1 MKSIISKQLNL
12 KKVTISIYKIYGASA
27 APNDD
32 QTDVPTYSSA
42 YDDPTEFPFNP
53 LYLSQEAEICAQIIQ
68 QLFKKLK
75 TSNVTIA
82 GFFIACIQFI
92 L

>member
-12 KKVTISIYKIYGASA
+12 KKVTISTYKIYGASA

-42 YDDPTEFPFNP
+42 YDDPTEIHSIDSI
-53 LYLSQEAEICAQIIQ
+53 YLSQDAEICA
-68 QLFKKLK
+68 
-75 TSNVTIA
+75 
-82 GFFIACIQFI
+82 
-92 L
+92 